1 MPEVAKQAIRDY
13 FAQLVDISD
22 EDWAVFSSKLVRRE
36 FPKKTILLN
45 TGQVENYLS
54 YIEQGMTRF
63 YIPKLDNDLTFEFEF
78 ETSWVSAYDSFL
90 TQSPSVYNIET
101 LADTVL
107 WSISYEDFQYAYAN
121 TEIGNNIGRLAA
133 EALFLGKSRRELSLL
148 NDTAEE
154 RYMKLLTEEKHLIQQ
169 IPLKY
174 LASYIGVTPQA
185 LSRIRKRTL

>member
-1 MPEVAKQAIRDY
+1 MIQEALQPIREY
-13 FAQLVDISD
+13 FERIVELSD
-22 EDWAVFSSKLVRRE
+22 KDWGVFSSKLVRRE
-36 FPKKTILLN
+36 FPKKTTLLK

-54 YIEQGMTRF
+54 YIEKGITRF

-90 TQSPSVYNIET
+90 MQSPSVYDIET
-101 LADTVL
+101 LTDTVL
-107 WSISYEDFQYAYAN
+107 WSISYDDFQIAYME
-121 TEIGNNIGRLAA
+121 TDIGNKIGRLAS
-133 EALFLGKSRRELSLL
+133 EQLFLRKSRRELSLL

-154 RYMKLLTEEKHLIQQ
+154 RYLKLITEERHLIKE

-185 LSRIRKRTL
+185 LSRIRKRIT